1 MTITTAF
8 SAGAAIMMLMIA
20 FCAGAL
26 LVAAAVTIP
35 AAVGYAV
42 ILWAAE
48 SWKAMQEKKSPT

>member
-26 LVAAAVTIP
+26 LVAAAVAIP
-35 AAVGYAV
+35 AAAVYAV
-42 ILWAAE
+42 ILWAGE
-48 SWKAMQEKKSPT
+48 RWKDMQ